1 MKTLKKV
8 LLALVGILLVPI
20 LVLATFSRNDIV
32 KERSDGG
39 YDVVEDV
46 TYTRTDEGKNACA
59 SAVSLYKSLRG
70 TNRLCFISIIMM
82 SEFLSGKSV
91 CTH

>member
-1 MKTLKKV
+1 MAMKTLKKV

-46 TYTRTDEGKNACA
+46 TYTRTDEGKKMLVRVQFHFTRAYGARIAC
-59 SAVSLYKSLRG
+59 VLYQS
-70 TNRLCFISIIMM
+70 S
-82 SEFLSGKSV
+82 
-91 CTH
+91 